1 MSGNVSFPQ
10 TLLCTVLAVLFIAN
24 PTNLKASIRISTV
37 GKLVFGLGAATVVVG
52 SVVLIVLRKKNPH
65 LADRDK
71 PKTDE
76 RSLLLRIAKIWKYR
90 LPGNMYL
97 HLTRKEAEL
106 LENECFLATKIIKS
120 EHEEWKEDV
129 FESRAE
135 EWIMD
140 SILRYASANRGM
152 ETRLNWK
159 QVKSITRQ
167 EHEGNW

>member
-1 MSGNVSFPQ
+1 MNGKASIPKDL
-10 TLLCTVLAVLFIAN
+10 TCTVLAVLLIIT
-24 PTNLKASIRISTV
+24 PTNVMASTRISPV
-37 GKLVFGLGAATVVVG
+37 GKLLFGLGAATVVVG
-52 SVVLIVLRKKNPH
+52 SLALIVLRKKNPH

-76 RSLLLRIAKIWKYR
+76 RSLLLHIAKIWKYR

-97 HLTRKEAEL
+97 HLSRKEAEL
-106 LENECFLATKIIKS
+106 LENECSLATKIIKS

-159 QVKSITRQ
+159 QAKSITRQ
-167 EHEGNW
+167 EHEGKW